1 MNNGIYK
8 RPLNISD
15 KKLKYIYIKT
25 NTGMRLWEHTL
36 LNKETMY
43 IIIGIYLITNTK
55 SKTYSNLFLDNN
67 D

>member
-15 KKLKYIYIKT
+15 K

-43 IIIGIYLITNTK
+43 ITI
-55 SKTYSNLFLDNN
+55 
-67 D
+67 